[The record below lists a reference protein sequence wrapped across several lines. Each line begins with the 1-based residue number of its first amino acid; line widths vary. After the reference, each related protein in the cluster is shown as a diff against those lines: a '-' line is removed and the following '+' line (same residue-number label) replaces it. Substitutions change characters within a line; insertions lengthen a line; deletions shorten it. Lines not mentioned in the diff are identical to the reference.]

1 MRTLIVAGDY
11 PWPENAGSRLRLA
24 TAVGGLARVGP
35 TDLVSVV
42 RETRTDF
49 DPPPHI
55 PGLERTGRVVFDNRT
70 DSGLDLV
77 GTLTRPSKP
86 LGLQWRQAPRI
97 RQGVIDFIRGRYD
110 LVWYFGIR
118 AWAQVGNLSEAPVI
132 LDLEDLEDRKIRARL
147 ALDDR
152 TGAGLVRRAQRG
164 LGHVLSREDARRWHR
179 LQVAAARRASV
190 TVVCSDLDAR
200 RATEDGLPRVE
211 VIPNAYPKVTDP
223 VGRSTIND
231 PPVVMFPGLL
241 TYPPNVLAAEFLAT
255 EIGPELR
262 RHLPEVRIRLVG
274 HAAPELHRLDDPPNV
289 TVTGQVPSMEEELAR
304 ADLVIVPLRYGSG
317 TRLKIVEAFAQ
328 KVPVVSTTVGAE
340 GLGATDGEHLLV
352 ADDTAGLVSAC
363 LRLLTDVGLR
373 SRLVEHAHRL
383 FLEEFQRERI
393 ETRIGALGLR
403 VTDVGDRR

>member
-24 TAVGGLARVGP
+24 TAVGGLARLGP

-49 DPPPHI
+49 DPPPDI
-55 PGLERTGRVVFDNRT
+55 PGLERFGRVGFDNRT
-70 DSGLDLV
+70 DSGLAVL

-86 LGLQWRQAPRI
+86 LGLQWRQAALI
-97 RQGVIDFIRGRYD
+97 RQGVIDFMRGRYD

-118 AWAQVGNLSEAPVI
+118 AWAQVGNLNEAPVI
-132 LDLEDLEDRKIRARL
+132 LDLEDLEDRKIKARL
-147 ALDDR
+147 ALADR
-152 TGAGLVRRAQRG
+152 TGDGLMRRAQGG
-164 LGHVLSREDARRWHR
+164 LGQILSREDARRWHR
-179 LQVAAARRASV
+179 LQLAAARRASV
-190 TVVCSDLDAR
+190 TVVCSNLDAQ
-200 RATEDGLPRVE
+200 RAREDGLPRVE
-211 VIPNAYPKVTDP
+211 VIPNAYPKVTVP
-223 VGRSTIND
+223 VGRTSVND

-241 TYPPNVLAAEFLAT
+241 TYPPNVQAAEFLAT

-262 RHLPEVRIRLVG
+262 RHIPEVRIRLVG
-274 HAAPELHRLDDPPNV
+274 SAAPELHRLDDPPSV
-289 TVTGQVPSMEEELAR
+289 VVTGQVPSMDEELAGS
-304 ADLVIVPLRYGSG
+304 DLVIVPLRYGSG

-340 GLGATDGEHLLV
+340 GLGVSNGEHLLV
-352 ADDTAGLVSAC
+352 ADDSAGLAAAC

-373 SRLVEHAHRL
+373 SRLVDSAYEL

-393 ETRIGALGLR
+393 ETSIGDLGLR
-403 VTDVGDRR
+403 VTGLGNKG